1 MLLPPDNHRDPA
13 PSARTRQE
21 SIVADGKRVLAGAIL
36 GALTIAPTFILCS
49 YESGLT
55 GHPMSFAVAFSQII
69 ALLYLLIL
77 PFVNLAGAVM
87 FFLKGPF
94 VATLSGGIFWAILA
108 SLFRKWLTGIMRN
121 WNLRKVI
128 ATVIYF
134 ISVAIV
140 SYFMFVGY
148 VFDGINCR

>member
-1 MLLPPDNHRDPA
+1 
-13 PSARTRQE
+13 
-21 SIVADGKRVLAGAIL
+21 
-36 GALTIAPTFILCS
+36 
-49 YESGLT
+49 
-55 GHPMSFAVAFSQII
+55 MSFAVAFSQII

-134 ISVAIV
+134 ISVAIA

-148 VFDGINCR
+148 VFDGINCK